1 MDQNVLHEVTEK
13 TKALLEAPTCCA
25 TAKEAAQ
32 RWLEAVGTAAEKQ
45 ETARYIA
52 ELEADIMPIDQLIGF
67 AKSEKGAAYF
77 GAETADSIAA
87 HAEETKAAGAVYC
100 DCPAC
105 SLVEEILRKKADML
119 G

>member
-32 RWLEAVGTAAEKQ
+32 RWLAAIGTAAEKQ

-52 ELEADIMPIDQLIGF
+52 EREADIMPIDQLIGF
-67 AKSEKGAAYF
+67 ATSEKGAAYF
-77 GAETADSIAA
+77 GAETAARIAA
-87 HAEETKAAGAVYC
+87 HAQEIKAAGAVYC

-105 SLVEEILRKKADML
+105 ALVEQILQKKEQML